1 MEFVPFQVPRAR
13 HLVRHAFRILE
24 GTIIPVGL
32 FIIALHFTGVT
43 GAVATGTAWTYSAIG
58 VRLLTKRHVP
68 GILML
73 GAVTLTARSVL
84 TFATGSTFVYF
95 LQPTLG
101 TTSSRSSSSPCR
113 CRPVA
118 RSSSAWRRTSARSP
132 TPMFND
138 HQCRRSSCASRC
150 CGQRHGAP
158 NTALTFYLLLSQ
170 SVGVFVVT
178 RTIVSLTITAITIAI
193 SATWFLRSMRRQG
206 ILAARTTGAPRTAAA

>member
-1 MEFVPFQVPRAR
+1 MEYTPFEVPRAR
-13 HLVRHAFRILE
+13 HLVRHAFPRILE

-32 FIIALHFTGVT
+32 FIVALHFTGVT
-43 GAVATGTAWTYSAIG
+43 GAVAAGLAWTYSAIA
-58 VRLLTKRHVP
+58 VRLVTRRRVP
-68 GILML
+68 GILLL

-101 TTSSRSSSSPCR
+101 TALVAFLFLVSVPTG
-113 CRPVA
+113 RPLVQRLA
-118 RSSSAWRRTSARSP
+118 SDFCPIPA
-132 TPMFND
+132 PMFEQVPVRQIFLRLTLLWAAAQFTN
-138 HQCRRSSCASRC
+138 A
-150 CGQRHGAP
+150 AV
-158 NTALTFYLLLSQ
+158 TFYLLLSQ

-206 ILAARTTGAPRTAAA
+206 ILAARTARV